1 MQQRIIFFDT
11 GPEGRPAV
19 FADPQRLIVAESA
32 AEVPGALEALREAR
46 AAGLWLAG
54 ACSYE
59 LGYVVEPRLAPLL
72 PAVRRAPLLCFGV
85 FAAPDESAAKELLE
99 AAQHQMPAAGL
110 STPEPY
116 WSEPDYLTAFER
128 VKAYIAAGDIYQA
141 NLTFPM
147 SARRQGSPL
156 GLYAALRGVQPV
168 RHGAMV
174 ALGAGPLL
182 LSRSPELF
190 FQVDARGVVE
200 TRPMKGTMPRGATPK
215 EDRELADFLRNDPKN
230 RAENLMIVD
239 LLRNDIGRVA
249 KIGSVEVPELF
260 TVEDYATL
268 HQMTSL
274 IRAELRE
281 GVGLPE
287 LLGALFPCGSITG
300 APKVRAMEILREL
313 EPEARDA
320 YCGAIGW
327 AAPDG
332 RAAFNVAIRTLA
344 LFDDGS
350 VALNVGGGVVYDSSG
365 PAEYEEALWK
375 ARYTNLPLPTS
386 G

>member
-1 MQQRIIFFDT
+1 MIFFDT

-174 ALGAGPLL
+174 ALGAIP
-182 LSRSPELF
+182 
-190 FQVDARGVVE
+190 
-200 TRPMKGTMPRGATPK
+200 
-215 EDRELADFLRNDPKN
+215 
-230 RAENLMIVD
+230 
-239 LLRNDIGRVA
+239 
-249 KIGSVEVPELF
+249 
-260 TVEDYATL
+260 
-268 HQMTSL
+268 
-274 IRAELRE
+274 
-281 GVGLPE
+281 
-287 LLGALFPCGSITG
+287 
-300 APKVRAMEILREL
+300 
-313 EPEARDA
+313 
-320 YCGAIGW
+320 
-327 AAPDG
+327 
-332 RAAFNVAIRTLA
+332 
-344 LFDDGS
+344 
-350 VALNVGGGVVYDSSG
+350 GG
-365 PAEYEEALWK
+365 
-375 ARYTNLPLPTS
+375 
-386 G
+386 